1 MILNAFINKDETW
14 LLWAILVG
22 IAAISIF
29 LEQRYQFAAKLTGAI
44 IALVGAMILSNLNII
59 PIESPV
65 YDQVWEYVIPLAI
78 PLLLFRSN
86 IFKIW
91 KESRRLLFI
100 FLISSVGT
108 VVGVRAG
115 FLLLHQFI
123 PELDKIGAMMTG
135 SYIGGGVNFAALSTK
150 FQTPGELV
158 SATVV
163 ADNSVMAFY
172 FIVLI
177 TLPNMTFIKKYFK
190 RLYNSNDDA
199 NSNQAEAYWKRN
211 EISLKDIAYSI
222 SIAFVL
228 VAISFKISE
237 IVNEYIPKNN
247 HFMEI
252 LVSIIGDQ
260 FLLLT
265 TLTLI
270 TVAMFSKFFE
280 NLNASDELGTFLIY
294 IFFVVI
300 GVPASIPIIIKT
312 APLLFIF
319 VAVILIF
326 NLSITLCFGKLFKF
340 NIEEMLLA
348 SNANAGGPTT
358 AAALAISKGW
368 QGLVGPILIIGTL
381 GYVIGNYVGTLMGYF
396 LSQFM

>member
-22 IAAISIF
+22 IVAISIF

-108 VVGVRAG
+108 VVGVGAG

-237 IVNEYIPKNN
+237 LVNEYIPKNN

>member
-108 VVGVRAG
+108 VVGVGTG

-199 NSNQAEAYWKRN
+199 NSNQAEVYWKRN
-211 EISLKDIAYSI
+211 DISLKDIAYSI

-237 IVNEYIPKNN
+237 LVNEYIPKNN

-265 TLTLI
+265 TLTLV

>member
-108 VVGVRAG
+108 VVGVGAG

-177 TLPNMTFIKKYFK
+177 TLPNMIFIKKYFK

-237 IVNEYIPKNN
+237 LVNEYIPKNN

>member
-22 IAAISIF
+22 IAALSIF

-108 VVGVRAG
+108 VVGVAAG

-177 TLPNMTFIKKYFK
+177 TLPNMKFVKKYFK
-190 RLYNSNDDA
+190 RLYTSSDDG

-222 SIAFVL
+222 SIAFAL

-237 IVNEYIPKNN
+237 LVNEYIPKNN

-265 TLTLI
+265 TLTLV

-326 NLSITLCFGKLFKF
+326 NLSITLFFGKLFKF

-396 LSQFM
+396 LGQFM

>member
-22 IAAISIF
+22 IAALSIF

-44 IALVGAMILSNLNII
+44 IALIGAMILSNLNII

-108 VVGVRAG
+108 VVGVAVG

-177 TLPNMTFIKKYFK
+177 TLPNMKFVKKYFK
-190 RLYNSNDDA
+190 RLYTSSDDG
-199 NSNQAEAYWKRN
+199 NGNQAEAYWKRN

-222 SIAFVL
+222 SIAFAL

-237 IVNEYIPKNN
+237 LVNEYIPKNN

-265 TLTLI
+265 TLTLV

-326 NLSITLCFGKLFKF
+326 NLSITLFFGKLFKF

-396 LSQFM
+396 LGQFM

>member
-1 MILNAFINKDETW
+1 MYLNAFINKDETW
-14 LLWAILVG
+14 LLWAILVS
-22 IAAISIF
+22 IAALSIY
-29 LEQRYQFAAKLTGAI
+29 LEQRYAFASKITGAI
-44 IALVGAMILSNLNII
+44 IALIGAMILSNLNII

-65 YDQVWEYVIPLAI
+65 YDQVWNYVIPLAI

-100 FLISSVGT
+100 FLISSIGT
-108 VVGVRAG
+108 VVGVAVA

-177 TLPNMTFIKKYFK
+177 TLPNLKFIKKHFK
-190 RLYNSNDDA
+190 RLHTEN
-199 NSNQAEAYWKRN
+199 NQSEGNNAEAYWKRN
-211 EISLKDIAYSI
+211 EISLKDIAYSFA
-222 SIAFVL
+222 IAFSL

-237 IVNEYIPKNN
+237 TVNSVVPKSNP
-247 HFMEI
+247 FMEI

-270 TVAMFSKFFE
+270 IVAIFSRFFE

-319 VAVILIF
+319 VAIILIF
-326 NLSITLCFGKLFKF
+326 NLAITLSFGKLFKF
-340 NIEEMLLA
+340 NIEEILLA

-368 QGLVGPILIIGTL
+368 HSLVGPILIIGTL
-381 GYVIGNYVGTLMGYF
+381 GYVIGNYVGTMMGYY

>member
-108 VVGVRAG
+108 VVGVAAG

-135 SYIGGGVNFAALSTK
+135 SYIGGSVNFAALSTK

-177 TLPNMTFIKKYFK
+177 TLPNITFIKKYFK
-190 RLYNSNDDA
+190 RLYNSNDVA

-237 IVNEYIPKNN
+237 LVNEYIPKNN

-265 TLTLI
+265 TFTLV
-270 TVAMFSKFFE
+270 TVALFSKFFE

-326 NLSITLCFGKLFKF
+326 NLSITLFFGKLFKF

-396 LSQFM
+396 LGQFM

>member
-108 VVGVRAG
+108 VVGVAAG

-177 TLPNMTFIKKYFK
+177 TLPNITFIKKYFK
-190 RLYNSNDDA
+190 RLYNSNDVA

-237 IVNEYIPKNN
+237 LVNEYIPKNN

-265 TLTLI
+265 TFTLV
-270 TVAMFSKFFE
+270 TVALFSKFFE

-300 GVPASIPIIIKT
+300 GVPASIPIIIKI

-326 NLSITLCFGKLFKF
+326 NLSITLFFGKLFKF

-396 LSQFM
+396 LGQFM

>member
-108 VVGVRAG
+108 IVGVGAG

>member
-65 YDQVWEYVIPLAI
+65 YDQVWKYVIPLAI

-108 VVGVRAG
+108 VVGVAAG

-177 TLPNMTFIKKYFK
+177 TLPNITFIKKYFK
-190 RLYNSNDDA
+190 RLYNSNDVA

-237 IVNEYIPKNN
+237 LVNEYIPKNN

-265 TLTLI
+265 TFTLV
-270 TVAMFSKFFE
+270 TVALFSKFFE

-326 NLSITLCFGKLFKF
+326 NLSITLFFGKLFKF

-396 LSQFM
+396 LGQFM

>member
-108 VVGVRAG
+108 VVGVGAG

-237 IVNEYIPKNN
+237 LVNEYIPKNN

-265 TLTLI
+265 TLTLV

-312 APLLFIF
+312 APLLFFF

>member
-22 IAAISIF
+22 IAALSIF

-44 IALVGAMILSNLNII
+44 IALVGAMILSNLSII

-108 VVGVRAG
+108 VVGVAAG

-123 PELDKIGAMMTG
+123 PDLDKIGAMMTG

-177 TLPNMTFIKKYFK
+177 TLPNMKFVKKYFK
-190 RLYNSNDDA
+190 RLYTSNDDG

-222 SIAFVL
+222 SIAFAL

-237 IVNEYIPKNN
+237 LVNEYIPKNN

-265 TLTLI
+265 TLTLV

-326 NLSITLCFGKLFKF
+326 NLSITLLFGKLFKF

-396 LSQFM
+396 LGQFM

>member
-108 VVGVRAG
+108 VVGVAAG

-163 ADNSVMAFY
+163 ADNSIMAFY

-177 TLPNMTFIKKYFK
+177 TLPNITFIKKYFK
-190 RLYNSNDDA
+190 RLYNSNDVA

-237 IVNEYIPKNN
+237 LVNEYIPKNN

-265 TLTLI
+265 TFTLV
-270 TVAMFSKFFE
+270 TVALFSKFFE

-326 NLSITLCFGKLFKF
+326 NLSITLFFGKLFKF

-396 LSQFM
+396 LGQFM

>member
-108 VVGVRAG
+108 VVGVAAG

-177 TLPNMTFIKKYFK
+177 TLPNITFIKKYFK
-190 RLYNSNDDA
+190 RLYNSNDVA

-237 IVNEYIPKNN
+237 LVNEYIPKNN

-265 TLTLI
+265 TFTLV
-270 TVAMFSKFFE
+270 TVALFSKFFE

-326 NLSITLCFGKLFKF
+326 NLSITLFFGKLFKF

-396 LSQFM
+396 LGQFM

>member
-108 VVGVRAG
+108 VVGVGAG

-172 FIVLI
+172 FILLI

>member
-1 MILNAFINKDETW
+1 MVFAFINKDETW
-14 LLWAILVG
+14 ILWAILVS
-22 IAAISIF
+22 IAALSIF
-29 LEQRYQFAAKLTGAI
+29 LEQKYDFAAKITGAI
-44 IALVGAMILSNLNII
+44 IALIGAMFLSNLNII

-65 YDQVWEYVIPLAI
+65 YDQVWDYVIPLAI

-91 KESRRLLFI
+91 NESRRLLFI
-100 FLISSVGT
+100 FLISSIGT
-108 VVGVRAG
+108 ILGVAIS

-123 PELDKIGAMMTG
+123 PQLNKIGAMMTG

-150 FQTPGELV
+150 FETPGELI

-177 TLPNMTFIKKYFK
+177 TIPNLKFVKKHFK
-190 RLYNSNDDA
+190 RLHKNDTQSNG
-199 NSNQAEAYWKRN
+199 NNAEAYWKRN

-222 SIAFVL
+222 AIAFSL
-228 VAISFKISE
+228 VAVSFKLSE
-237 IVNEYIPKNN
+237 WIQSIVPKSNP
-247 HFMEI
+247 I
-252 LVSIIGDQ
+252 LEVVVGIIGDQ
-260 FLLLT
+260 YLLLT

-270 TVAMFSKFFE
+270 VVATFSNFFE
-280 NLNASDELGTFLIY
+280 KLNASDELGTFLIY

-319 VAVILIF
+319 VAIILIF
-326 NLSITLCFGKLFKF
+326 NLAVTLSFGKLFKF

-368 QGLVGPILIIGTL
+368 QSLVGPILIIGTL
-381 GYVIGNYVGTLMGYF
+381 GYVIGNYAGTLMFYV
-396 LSQFM
+396 LSQFL

>member
-22 IAAISIF
+22 IAALSIF

-44 IALVGAMILSNLNII
+44 IALVGAMILSNLSII

-108 VVGVRAG
+108 VVGVAAG

-177 TLPNMTFIKKYFK
+177 TLPNMKFVKKYFK
-190 RLYNSNDDA
+190 RLYTSNDDG

-222 SIAFVL
+222 SIAFAL

-237 IVNEYIPKNN
+237 LVNEYIPKNN

-265 TLTLI
+265 TLTLV
-270 TVAMFSKFFE
+270 TVALFSNFFE

-326 NLSITLCFGKLFKF
+326 NLSITLFFGKLFKF

-396 LSQFM
+396 LGQFM

>member
-22 IAAISIF
+22 IAALSIF

-44 IALVGAMILSNLNII
+44 IALIGAMILSNLNII

-108 VVGVRAG
+108 VVGVAVG

-177 TLPNMTFIKKYFK
+177 TLPNMKFVKKYFK
-190 RLYNSNDDA
+190 RLYTSNDDT

-222 SIAFVL
+222 SIAFAL

-237 IVNEYIPKNN
+237 LINEYIPKNN

-265 TLTLI
+265 TLTLV
-270 TVAMFSKFFE
+270 TVALFSNFFE

-326 NLSITLCFGKLFKF
+326 NLSITLFFGKLFKF

-396 LSQFM
+396 LGQFM

>member
-1 MILNAFINKDETW
+1 MYLNAFINKDETW
-14 LLWAILVG
+14 LLWAILVS
-22 IAAISIF
+22 IAALSIY
-29 LEQRYQFAAKLTGAI
+29 LEQRYAFASKITGAI
-44 IALVGAMILSNLNII
+44 IALIGAMILSNLNII

-65 YDQVWEYVIPLAI
+65 YDQVWNYVIPLAI

-100 FLISSVGT
+100 FLISSIGT
-108 VVGVRAG
+108 VVGVAVA

-177 TLPNMTFIKKYFK
+177 TLPNLKFIKKHFK
-190 RLYNSNDDA
+190 RLHTEN
-199 NSNQAEAYWKRN
+199 NQSEGNNAEAYWKRN
-211 EISLKDIAYSI
+211 EISLKDIAYSFA
-222 SIAFVL
+222 IAFSL

-237 IVNEYIPKNN
+237 TVNSVVPKSNP
-247 HFMEI
+247 FMEI

-270 TVAMFSKFFE
+270 IVAIFSRFFE

-294 IFFVVI
+294 IFFIVI

-319 VAVILIF
+319 VAIILIF
-326 NLSITLCFGKLFKF
+326 NLAITLSFGKLFKF

-368 QGLVGPILIIGTL
+368 HSLVGPILIIGTL
-381 GYVIGNYVGTLMGYF
+381 GYVIGNYVGTMMGYY

>member
-22 IAAISIF
+22 IAALSIF

-108 VVGVRAG
+108 VVGVAAG
-115 FLLLHQFI
+115 FLFLHQFI

-135 SYIGGGVNFAALSTK
+135 SYIGGGVNFATLSTK

-177 TLPNMTFIKKYFK
+177 TLPNMKFVKKYFK
-190 RLYNSNDDA
+190 RLYTSNDDG

-222 SIAFVL
+222 SIAFAL

-237 IVNEYIPKNN
+237 LVNEYMPKNN

-265 TLTLI
+265 TITLV

-326 NLSITLCFGKLFKF
+326 NLSITLFFGKLFKF

-396 LSQFM
+396 LGQFM

>member
-22 IAAISIF
+22 IAALSIF
-29 LEQRYQFAAKLTGAI
+29 LEQRNQFAAKLTGAI
-44 IALVGAMILSNLNII
+44 IALIGAMILSNLNII

-108 VVGVRAG
+108 VVGVAVG

-177 TLPNMTFIKKYFK
+177 TLPNMKFVKKYFK
-190 RLYNSNDDA
+190 RLYTSNDDT

-222 SIAFVL
+222 SIAFAL

-237 IVNEYIPKNN
+237 LINEYIPKNN

-265 TLTLI
+265 TLTLV
-270 TVAMFSKFFE
+270 TVALFSNFFE

-326 NLSITLCFGKLFKF
+326 NLSITLFFGKLFKF

-396 LSQFM
+396 LGQFM

>member
-108 VVGVRAG
+108 VVGVGAG

-237 IVNEYIPKNN
+237 LVNEYIPKNN

-396 LSQFM
+396 LGQFM

>member
-108 VVGVRAG
+108 VVGVGAG

-163 ADNSVMAFY
+163 ADNSVMTFY

-237 IVNEYIPKNN
+237 LVNEYIPKNN
-247 HFMEI
+247 HFMDI

-265 TLTLI
+265 TLTLV

>member
-1 MILNAFINKDETW
+1 M
-14 LLWAILVG
+14 
-22 IAAISIF
+22 
-29 LEQRYQFAAKLTGAI
+29 
-44 IALVGAMILSNLNII
+44 
-59 PIESPV
+59 
-65 YDQVWEYVIPLAI
+65 
-78 PLLLFRSN
+78 
-86 IFKIW
+86 
-91 KESRRLLFI
+91 
-100 FLISSVGT
+100 
-108 VVGVRAG
+108 
-115 FLLLHQFI
+115 
-123 PELDKIGAMMTG
+123 
-135 SYIGGGVNFAALSTK
+135 
-150 FQTPGELV
+150 
-158 SATVV
+158 
-163 ADNSVMAFY
+163 
-172 FIVLI
+172 
-177 TLPNMTFIKKYFK
+177 
-190 RLYNSNDDA
+190 
-199 NSNQAEAYWKRN
+199 
-211 EISLKDIAYSI
+211 
-222 SIAFVL
+222 
-228 VAISFKISE
+228 
-237 IVNEYIPKNN
+237 PKNN

-265 TLTLI
+265 TLTLV

-326 NLSITLCFGKLFKF
+326 NLSITLFFGKLFKF

-396 LSQFM
+396 LGQFM

>member
-22 IAAISIF
+22 IAALSIF

-44 IALVGAMILSNLNII
+44 IALIGAMILSNLNII

-108 VVGVRAG
+108 VVGVAVG

-177 TLPNMTFIKKYFK
+177 TLPNMKFVKKYFK
-190 RLYNSNDDA
+190 RLYTSNDDT

-222 SIAFVL
+222 SIAFAL

-237 IVNEYIPKNN
+237 LVNEYIPKNN

-265 TLTLI
+265 TLTLV

-326 NLSITLCFGKLFKF
+326 NLSITLFFGKLFKF

-396 LSQFM
+396 LGQFM

>member
-22 IAAISIF
+22 IAALSIF

-108 VVGVRAG
+108 VVGVAAG

-177 TLPNMTFIKKYFK
+177 TLPNMKFVKKYFK
-190 RLYNSNDDA
+190 RLYTSNDDG

-222 SIAFVL
+222 SIAFTL

-237 IVNEYIPKNN
+237 LVNEYIPKNN

-265 TLTLI
+265 TLTLV

-326 NLSITLCFGKLFKF
+326 NLSITLFFGKLFKF

-396 LSQFM
+396 LGQFM

>member
-1 MILNAFINKDETW
+1 MYLNAIINKDETW
-14 LLWAILVG
+14 LLWAILVS
-22 IAAISIF
+22 IAALSIF
-29 LEQRYQFAAKLTGAI
+29 LEQRYAFASKITGAI
-44 IALVGAMILSNLNII
+44 IALIGAMLLSNLNII
-59 PIESPV
+59 PIASPV
-65 YDQVWEYVIPLAI
+65 YDQVWNYVIPLAI

-108 VVGVRAG
+108 VVGVTIA

-150 FQTPGELV
+150 FETPGELV

-177 TLPNMTFIKKYFK
+177 TLPNLKFVKKYFN
-190 RLYNSNDDA
+190 RLSTDNKDTEGN
-199 NSNQAEAYWKRN
+199 NAETYWKRN
-211 EISLKDIAYSI
+211 EISLKDIAYSLA
-222 SIAFVL
+222 IAFVL

-237 IVNEYIPKNN
+237 LINAIVPKSNP
-247 HFMEI
+247 FLEI
-252 LVSIIGDQ
+252 LVSIMGDQ

-270 TVAMFSKFFE
+270 AVAVFSKFFE

-319 VAVILIF
+319 VAIILIF
-326 NLSITLCFGKLFKF
+326 NLAITLSFGKLFKF
-340 NIEEMLLA
+340 NIEEMILA

-368 QGLVGPILIIGTL
+368 HSLVGPILIIGTL
-381 GYVIGNYVGTLMGYF
+381 GYVIGNYIGTMMGYF

>member
-108 VVGVRAG
+108 VVGVGAG

-237 IVNEYIPKNN
+237 LVNEYIPKNN

-265 TLTLI
+265 TLTLV

-326 NLSITLCFGKLFKF
+326 NLSITLFFGKLFKF

-396 LSQFM
+396 LGQFM

>member
-22 IAAISIF
+22 IAALSIF

-108 VVGVRAG
+108 VVGVAAG

-177 TLPNMTFIKKYFK
+177 TLPNMKFVKKYFK
-190 RLYNSNDDA
+190 RLYTSNDDG

-222 SIAFVL
+222 SIAFAL

-237 IVNEYIPKNN
+237 LVNEYIPKNN

-265 TLTLI
+265 TLTLV
-270 TVAMFSKFFE
+270 TVAIFSKFFE

-326 NLSITLCFGKLFKF
+326 NLSITLFFGKLFKF

-396 LSQFM
+396 LGQFM

>member
-14 LLWAILVG
+14 LLWTILVG

-108 VVGVRAG
+108 VVGVGAG

>member
-22 IAAISIF
+22 IAALSIF

-108 VVGVRAG
+108 VVGVAAG

-177 TLPNMTFIKKYFK
+177 TLPNMKFVKKYFK
-190 RLYNSNDDA
+190 RLYTSNDDG

-222 SIAFVL
+222 SIAFAL

-237 IVNEYIPKNN
+237 LVNEYIPKNN

-265 TLTLI
+265 TLTLV
-270 TVAMFSKFFE
+270 TVAIFSKFFE
-280 NLNASDELGTFLIY
+280 NLNASYELGTFLIY

-326 NLSITLCFGKLFKF
+326 NLSITLFFGKLFKF

-358 AAALAISKGW
+358 ASALAISKGW

-396 LSQFM
+396 LGQFM

>member
-108 VVGVRAG
+108 VVGVGAG

-237 IVNEYIPKNN
+237 LVNEYIPKNN

-265 TLTLI
+265 TLTLV

>member
-22 IAAISIF
+22 IAALSIF

-108 VVGVRAG
+108 VVGVAAG

-163 ADNSVMAFY
+163 ADHSVMAFY

-177 TLPNMTFIKKYFK
+177 TLPNMKFVKKYFK
-190 RLYNSNDDA
+190 RLYTSNDDG

-222 SIAFVL
+222 SIAFAL

-237 IVNEYIPKNN
+237 LVNEYMPKNN

-265 TLTLI
+265 TLTLV

-326 NLSITLCFGKLFKF
+326 NLSITLFFGKLFKF

-396 LSQFM
+396 LGQFM

>member
-1 MILNAFINKDETW
+1 MYLNAFINKDETW
-14 LLWAILVG
+14 LLWAILVS
-22 IAAISIF
+22 IAALSIY
-29 LEQRYQFAAKLTGAI
+29 LEQRYAFASKITGAI
-44 IALVGAMILSNLNII
+44 IALIGAMILSNLNII

-65 YDQVWEYVIPLAI
+65 YDQVWNYVIPLAI

-100 FLISSVGT
+100 FLISSIGT
-108 VVGVRAG
+108 VVGVAVA

-177 TLPNMTFIKKYFK
+177 TLPNLKFIKKHFK
-190 RLYNSNDDA
+190 RLHTEN
-199 NSNQAEAYWKRN
+199 NQSEVNNAEAYWKRN
-211 EISLKDIAYSI
+211 EISLKDIAYSFA
-222 SIAFVL
+222 IAFSL

-237 IVNEYIPKNN
+237 IVNSVVPKSNP
-247 HFMEI
+247 FMEI

-270 TVAMFSKFFE
+270 IVAIFSRFFE
-280 NLNASDELGTFLIY
+280 KLNASDELGTFLIY

-319 VAVILIF
+319 VAIILIF
-326 NLSITLCFGKLFKF
+326 NLGITLSFGKLFKF

-368 QGLVGPILIIGTL
+368 H
-381 GYVIGNYVGTLMGYF
+381 
-396 LSQFM
+396 S

>member
-22 IAAISIF
+22 IAALSIF

-44 IALVGAMILSNLNII
+44 IALIGAMILSNLNII

-108 VVGVRAG
+108 VVGVAVG

-123 PELDKIGAMMTG
+123 PQLDKIGAMMTG

-177 TLPNMTFIKKYFK
+177 TLPNMKFVKKYFK
-190 RLYNSNDDA
+190 RLYTSNDDT

-222 SIAFVL
+222 SIAFAL

-237 IVNEYIPKNN
+237 LVNEYIPKNN

-265 TLTLI
+265 TLTLV

-326 NLSITLCFGKLFKF
+326 NLSITLFFGKLFKF

-396 LSQFM
+396 LGQFM

>member
-1 MILNAFINKDETW
+1 MILNVFINKDETW

-22 IAAISIF
+22 IAALSIF

-108 VVGVRAG
+108 VVGVAAG

-177 TLPNMTFIKKYFK
+177 TLPNMKFVKKYFK
-190 RLYNSNDDA
+190 RLYTSNDDG

-222 SIAFVL
+222 SIAFAL

-237 IVNEYIPKNN
+237 LVNEYIPKNN

-265 TLTLI
+265 TLTLV
-270 TVAMFSKFFE
+270 TVAIFSKFFE
-280 NLNASDELGTFLIY
+280 NLNASYELGTFLIY

-326 NLSITLCFGKLFKF
+326 NLSITLFFGKLFKF

-358 AAALAISKGW
+358 ASALAISKGW

-396 LSQFM
+396 LGQFM

>member
-108 VVGVRAG
+108 VVGVGAG

-237 IVNEYIPKNN
+237 LVNEYIPKNN

-265 TLTLI
+265 TFTLV
-270 TVAMFSKFFE
+270 TVALFSKFFE